1 MWGVAAPGSW
11 VTNSNPRGND
21 PVSAAGESPQRAYFL
36 PVIDP
41 ARLAQLPCFV
51 ELTDEEC
58 ARVADLFTET
68 NVAAGDEVVI
78 QGDFAYEF
86 FVIDDGTA
94 EVRENG
100 LRVAEIGRG
109 DFFGELGLLVT
120 GRRTAT
126 VVATSPTRLFV
137 LFDQDFRRLERD
149 VPDFAQS
156 LRETMSDRFHR

>member
-1 MWGVAAPGSW
+1 M
-11 VTNSNPRGND
+11 
-21 PVSAAGESPQRAYFL
+21 
-36 PVIDP
+36 IDP
-41 ARLAQLPCFV
+41 GRLAQLPCFA
-51 ELTDEEC
+51 ELTDEER
-58 ARVADLFTET
+58 ARVADLLKEK
-68 NVAAGDEVVI
+68 NVAADEGVAI

-100 LRVAEIGRG
+100 RRVAEIGPG

-126 VVATSPTRLFV
+126 VVATSPMTLFV
-137 LFDQDFRRLERD
+137 LFDQDFRRLEHEL
-149 VPDFAQS
+149 PHFAQA

>member
-1 MWGVAAPGSW
+1 
-11 VTNSNPRGND
+11 
-21 PVSAAGESPQRAYFL
+21 
-36 PVIDP
+36 VIDP
-41 ARLAQLPCFV
+41 ARLAQFPCFA
-51 ELTDEEC
+51 ELTGEEC

-100 LRVAEIGRG
+100 LRVAEIGPG

-126 VVATSPTRLFV
+126 VVATSPMTLFV
-137 LFDQDFRRLERD
+137 LFDQDFRRLEREL
-149 VPDFAQS
+149 PHFAQS
-156 LRETMSDRFHR
+156 LRETLSDRFHR